1 VVTIRDFFLENFAG
15 DLEYHP
21 GRAVLYL
28 SLGAIALCS
37 WTFAPYERKFTLV
50 PLVVLL
56 GGITLLLK
64 GIFLL
69 RKSSEGLGLSAQD
82 IAALSSPS
90 NRKNLPPIA
99 TQAAQVIQDFGT
111 GPLILWPLLI
121 SAKDIDRSWT
131 NPPLLRIFL
140 VGAILFLLGWI
151 VRRATSSR
159 QFRSTPDKS
168 RNRTLRTGGSA
179 DVR

>member
-1 VVTIRDFFLENFAG
+1 VPIRELFLENFAG

-37 WTFAPYERKFTLV
+37 WAFVAYENKFTLV
-50 PLVVLL
+50 PLVVFL
-56 GGITLLLK
+56 GGLTLLLK

-69 RKSSEGLGLSAQD
+69 RKSSEGLGLSSQD

-90 NRKNLPPIA
+90 NRENLPPIA
-99 TQAAQVIQDFGT
+99 AQAAQVLQDFGT
-111 GPLILWPLLI
+111 GPFLLWPLLI

-131 NPPLLRIFL
+131 NPPLLGTFL
-140 VGAILFLLGWI
+140 AGAILFWLGWI
-151 VRRATSSR
+151 VRRATLSG
-159 QFRSTPDKS
+159 Q
-168 RNRTLRTGGSA
+168 
-179 DVR
+179 